1 MLLPQMAV
9 ATGAALR
16 VALELVPGVTF
27 TARDKV
33 H

>member
-16 VALELVPGVTF
+16 TANEL
-27 TARDKV
+27 TANIEFAKDG
-33 H
+33 